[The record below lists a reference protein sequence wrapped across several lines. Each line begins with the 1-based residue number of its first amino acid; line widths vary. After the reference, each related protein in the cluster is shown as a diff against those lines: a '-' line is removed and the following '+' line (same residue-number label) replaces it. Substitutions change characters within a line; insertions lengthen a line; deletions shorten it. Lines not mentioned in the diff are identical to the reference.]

1 MNKVKDFAEDVSDAI
16 SYLLIPGKKQ
26 FDEQIVD
33 SEFNQRHKLVGYN
46 PIKYLF
52 TPFDFTPLG
61 AAVKVQK
68 GYKAIRG
75 GNKLIRLGIS
85 GFGKR
90 LKQKGYVDV
99 GGPLVSKG
107 YQYLTGQSSP
117 SKGKVQFGVAKPIR
131 SEKSRVDS
139 SLTSKSKTRGNKR
152 STKKFL
158 PGTTPYAYRPKRGER
173 CRKGYKSEDIMG
185 RRMCVKI
192 D

>member
-1 MNKVKDFAEDVSDAI
+1 MNKVKDVVEDVSDAI
-16 SYLLIPGKKQ
+16 RHFLIPGTKQ
-26 FDEQIVD
+26 FEEQIID

-46 PIKYLF
+46 PFKYLF

-99 GGPLVSKG
+99 GGTVASKG
-107 YQYLTGQSSP
+107 YQYLTGRTPP
-117 SKGKVQFGVAKPIR
+117 SKGKVQFGVVKPIH

-139 SLTSKSKTRGNKR
+139 SLTSESKTRG
-152 STKKFL
+152 TKNS
-158 PGTTPYAYRPKRGER
+158 YAPSVKKVKAYYVTSGENP
-173 CRKGYKSEDIMG
+173 CRKGYRFDEARG
-185 RRMCVKI
+185 LCVKKK
-192 D
+192 

>member
-1 MNKVKDFAEDVSDAI
+1 MNKVKDLAEDVSDAI
-16 SYLLIPGKKQ
+16 SYFLIPGKKQ
-26 FDEQIVD
+26 FDEHIVD

-52 TPFDFTPLG
+52 TPFYVTPLG

-99 GGPLVSKG
+99 GGTLASKG
-107 YQYLTGQSSP
+107 YQYLTGQRPP
-117 SKGKVQFGVAKPIR
+117 SKGKVQFGLAVPIQ
-131 SEKSRVDS
+131 SEKSRVDR

-152 STKKFL
+152 STKPF
-158 PGTTPYAYRPKRGER
+158 TYRPSKGER
-173 CRKGYKSEDIMG
+173 CKKGYTAEYIMG
-185 RRMCVKI
+185 VRMCVKR
-192 D
+192 

>member
-1 MNKVKDFAEDVSDAI
+1 MNKVKDFTADVSDVI

-26 FDEQIVD
+26 FDEQIIE
-33 SEFNQRHKLVGYN
+33 SEFNQRHQLVGYN
-46 PIKYLF
+46 PFKYLF

-61 AAVKVQK
+61 AAVKLQK

-99 GGPLVSKG
+99 GGTLASKG

-117 SKGKVQFGVAKPIR
+117 SKGKVQFGVTKPIH

-139 SLTSKSKTRGNKR
+139 SLTSESKTRG
-152 STKKFL
+152 TKHS
-158 PGTTPYAYRPKRGER
+158 YAPSVKKVKAYYVTSGENP
-173 CRKGYKSEDIMG
+173 CRKGYRFDEARG
-185 RRMCVKI
+185 LCVKKK
-192 D
+192 